1 MCACVSVCVCE
12 CVWVC
17 VIECSS
23 SQQMLPLPVLPLGLT
38 YLLPI
43 ARLVILGVSF
53 FQASGIQKHCYHF
66 PCLPDTQS
74 NGVTISSSPSSPKAL
89 VSPPVP
95 VRHVSVC
102 VLSFFLLIGFSPVI
116 HLKKKKK
123 KTHSPTISKLQ
134 EICTLNT
141 SPWLHLCCSR
151 NSSPPGPHEMT
162 YF

>member
-1 MCACVSVCVCE
+1 M
-12 CVWVC
+12 C

-123 KTHSPTISKLQ
+123 RPTLPPF
-134 EICTLNT
+134 LNFRR
-141 SPWLHLCCSR
+141 SAHLTQALGFIFAAAGTAHHQ
-151 NSSPPGPHEMT
+151 GPMK
-162 YF
+162 